1 VKLICGL
8 GNPGTEHHGDRH
20 NAGYLVV
27 DALALRAGIALDMA
41 KFEGRLGTGRL
52 GAQRVLLLKPETYMN
67 LSGQSVGAAAR
78 FYKVAP
84 EDVLVVHDELDLPF
98 GRLQLK
104 SGGGTAGHNGL
115 KSILSGL
122 GDEGFARLRVGVG
135 KPEGKKKVLGHVLS
149 GFTPEER
156 KLLPEVL
163 GRAADAAAGWAT
175 LPLSEAM
182 TRFNRRE
189 GPPQGEGVGGPP

>member
-8 GNPGTEHHGDRH
+8 GNPGAEHTGDRH

-27 DALALRAGIALDMA
+27 EALASWAAIPLDMA
-41 KFEGRLGTGRL
+41 KFEGRLGAGRL
-52 GAQRVLLLKPETYMN
+52 GAERVLLLKPETYMN

-78 FYKVAP
+78 FYKIAP
-84 EDVLVVHDELDLPF
+84 VDVLVVHDELDLPF

-135 KPEGKKKVLGHVLS
+135 KPEGKQKVVGHVLS
-149 GFTPEER
+149 GFTVEER
-156 KLLPEVL
+156 GLLPEIL
-163 GRAADAAAGWAT
+163 ERAAEAAAGWAT
-175 LPLSEAM
+175 LPLGEAM
-182 TRFNRRE
+182 TRFNRRGE
-189 GPPQGEGVGGPP
+189 SPGPP

>member
-8 GNPGTEHHGDRH
+8 GNPGSKHALDRH

-27 DALALRAGIALDMA
+27 DALAS
-41 KFEGRLGTGRL
+41 RLGTGFDSLKFDGRVGSGQL
-52 GAQRVLLLKPETYMN
+52 GAHQVLLLKPETYMN
-67 LSGQSVGAAAR
+67 LSGQSLGAAAH

-104 SGGGTAGHNGL
+104 RGGATAGHNGL
-115 KSILSGL
+115 RSIVASL
-122 GDEGFARLRVGVG
+122 GGDDFARLRIGVG
-135 KPEGKKKVLGHVLS
+135 KPEDRERTVGHVLS
-149 GFTPEER
+149 GFSAEER
-156 KLLPEVL
+156 LALPALLDTAV
-163 GRAADAAAGWAT
+163 DAAVGWAT

-182 TRFNRRE
+182 TRFNRKAQ
-189 GPPQGEGVGGPP
+189 PPA

>member
-8 GNPGTEHHGDRH
+8 GNPGAEHSGDRH

-27 DALALRAGIALDMA
+27 DRLASRAGIALDTA
-41 KFEGRLGTGRL
+41 KFEGRFGAGRL
-52 GAQRVLLLKPETYMN
+52 GAERVLLLKPETYMN

-84 EDVLVVHDELDLPF
+84 TDVLVVHDELDLPF

-115 KSILSGL
+115 RSILAGL
-122 GDEGFARLRVGVG
+122 GEESFARLRIGVG
-135 KPEGKKKVLGHVLS
+135 KPEGKQKVVGHVLS
-149 GFTPEER
+149 SFSAEER
-156 KLLPEVL
+156 GLLPEL
-163 GRAADAAAGWAT
+163 LERAADAAAGWAT
-175 LPLSEAM
+175 LPLGEAM
-182 TRFNRRE
+182 TRFNRKGE
-189 GPPQGEGVGGPP
+189 PTGPS

>member
-8 GNPGTEHHGDRH
+8 GNPGAEHSGDRH

-27 DALALRAGIALDMA
+27 DRLASRAGIALDMA
-41 KFEGRLGTGRL
+41 KFEGRLGGGRL
-52 GAQRVLLLKPETYMN
+52 GAERVLLLKPETYMN

-84 EDVLVVHDELDLPF
+84 TDVLVVHDELDLPF

-115 KSILSGL
+115 RSILSGL
-122 GDEGFARLRVGVG
+122 GEESFARLRVGVG
-135 KPEGKKKVLGHVLS
+135 KPEGKLKVVGHVLS
-149 GFTPEER
+149 GFSAEER
-156 KLLPEVL
+156 SLLPEL
-163 GRAADAAAGWAT
+163 LDRAADAAAGWAT

-182 TRFNRRE
+182 TRFNRKGE
-189 GPPQGEGVGGPP
+189 PSGPA

>member
-1 VKLICGL
+1 MKLICGL
-8 GNPGTEHHGDRH
+8 GNPGAEHTGDRH

-27 DALALRAGIALDMA
+27 DRLASRVGIALDMG
-41 KFEGRLGTGRL
+41 KFDGRFGAGRL

-84 EDVLVVHDELDLPF
+84 TDVLVVHDELDLPF

-115 KSILSGL
+115 KSILLGL
-122 GDEGFARLRVGVG
+122 GEESFARLRVGVG
-135 KPEGKKKVLGHVLS
+135 KPEGKQKVVGHVLS
-149 GFTPEER
+149 SFSAEER
-156 KLLPEVL
+156 GLLPEL
-163 GRAADAAAGWAT
+163 LDRAADAAAGWAT

-182 TRFNRRE
+182 TRFNRKGE
-189 GPPQGEGVGGPP
+189 PTGPS

>member
-8 GNPGTEHHGDRH
+8 GNPGAEHTGDRH

-27 DALALRAGIALDMA
+27 DRLASRFGIALDMA
-41 KFEGRLGTGRL
+41 KFDGRFGAGRL
-52 GAQRVLLLKPETYMN
+52 GAERVLLLKPETYMN

-84 EDVLVVHDELDLPF
+84 TDVLVVHDELDLPF

-115 KSILSGL
+115 KSILLGL
-122 GDEGFARLRVGVG
+122 GEESFARLRVGVG
-135 KPEGKKKVLGHVLS
+135 KPEGKHKVVGHVLS
-149 GFTPEER
+149 GFSAEER
-156 KLLPEVL
+156 GLLPEL
-163 GRAADAAAGWAT
+163 LDRAADAAAGWAT

-182 TRFNRRE
+182 TRFNRKGE
-189 GPPQGEGVGGPP
+189 PTGPP

>member
-1 VKLICGL
+1 MKLICGL
-8 GNPGTEHHGDRH
+8 GNPGAEHTGDRH

-27 DALALRAGIALDMA
+27 DRLASRVGIALDMG
-41 KFEGRLGTGRL
+41 KFDGRFGAGRL

-84 EDVLVVHDELDLPF
+84 TDVLVVHDELDLPF

-115 KSILSGL
+115 KSILLGL
-122 GDEGFARLRVGVG
+122 GEESFARLRVGVG
-135 KPEGKKKVLGHVLS
+135 KPEGKQKVVGHVLS
-149 GFTPEER
+149 SFSAEER
-156 KLLPEVL
+156 ACCRSSWTVRRTPR
-163 GRAADAAAGWAT
+163 RAG
-175 LPLSEAM
+175 P
-182 TRFNRRE
+182 RFRSLRR
-189 GPPQGEGVGGPP
+189 

>member
-8 GNPGTEHHGDRH
+8 GNPGAEHLGDRH
-20 NAGYLVV
+20 NAGYLVL
-27 DALALRAGIALDMA
+27 DRLGSRLGIAVDMA
-41 KFEGRLGTGRL
+41 KFEGRLGAGRV
-52 GAQRVLLLKPETYMN
+52 GVQRVLLLKPETYMN

-78 FYKVAP
+78 FYKVGP
-84 EDVLVVHDELDLPF
+84 SDVLVVHDELDLPF

-115 KSILSGL
+115 RSILSGL

-135 KPEGKKKVLGHVLS
+135 KPEGKEQVVGHVLS
-149 GFTPEER
+149 SFSAEER
-156 KLLPEVL
+156 ALLPEL
-163 GRAADAAAGWAT
+163 LERAADAAVGWAT

-182 TRFNRRE
+182 TRFNRK
-189 GPPQGEGVGGPP
+189 GPLVEDS

>member
-8 GNPGTEHHGDRH
+8 GNPGAEHAGDRH
-20 NAGYLVV
+20 NAGFLVV
-27 DALALRAGIALDMA
+27 D
-41 KFEGRLGTGRL
+41 RLGQRLHTAVQSTKFDGLVGTGKLGTERL
-52 GAQRVLLLKPETYMN
+52 LLLKPTTYMN
-67 LSGQSVGAAAR
+67 ASGQSVGAAAH

-115 KSILSGL
+115 RSILASL

-135 KPEGKKKVLGHVLS
+135 KPEGKERTVGHVLS
-149 GFTPEER
+149 GFSKEEAT
-156 KLLPEVL
+156 LLPEL
-163 GRAADAAAGWAT
+163 LERAAEAAEGWAT
-175 LPLSEAM
+175 LPLALAM
-182 TRFNRRE
+182 TRFNRKA
-189 GPPQGEGVGGPP
+189 

>member
-8 GNPGTEHHGDRH
+8 GNPGPEHHGDRH

-27 DALALRAGIALDMA
+27 DALAARAGIALDMA
-41 KFEGRLGTGRL
+41 KFEGRLGAGRL
-52 GAQRVLLLKPETYMN
+52 GAERVLLLKPETYMN

-78 FYKVAP
+78 FYKIPPA
-84 EDVLVVHDELDLPF
+84 DVLVVHDELDLPF

-115 KSILSGL
+115 RSILSGL
-122 GDEGFARLRVGVG
+122 GEDSFARLRVGVG
-135 KPEGKKKVLGHVLS
+135 KPEGKQKVVGHVLS
-149 GFTPEER
+149 GFSPEER
-156 KLLPEVL
+156 RLLPEL
-163 GRAADAAAGWAT
+163 LERAADAALGWAT

-182 TRFNRRE
+182 TRFNRRGE
-189 GPPQGEGVGGPP
+189 ASGPA